1 MESGMKKK
9 NRHWSLEQKREA
21 VERMKTCG
29 HVQLAKELGIQRKQ
43 LYEWRMQLARLEGA
57 PLPIPG
63 REQQLER
70 ENQQLREALAK
81 KVLEADFLQ
90 GALRRIEA
98 RRRASD
104 GSGATVSTK
113 KSES

>member
-1 MESGMKKK
+1 MKK
-9 NRHWSLEQKREA
+9 NRRWTVEQKREA
-21 VERMKTCG
+21 VERMKSCG

-43 LYEWRMQLARLEGA
+43 LYEWRLQLARLGGA
-57 PLPIPG
+57 PLPVPG

-70 ENQQLREALAK
+70 ENQQLREALAR
-81 KVLEADFLQ
+81 KVMEADFLQ

-104 GSGATVSTK
+104 GSGATASTR
-113 KSES
+113 KSNK